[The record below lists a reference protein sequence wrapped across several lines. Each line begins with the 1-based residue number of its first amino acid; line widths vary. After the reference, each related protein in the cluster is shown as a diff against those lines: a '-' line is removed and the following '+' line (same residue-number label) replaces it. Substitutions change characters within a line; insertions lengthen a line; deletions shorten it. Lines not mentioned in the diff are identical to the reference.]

1 MNGYRFCPQCGSGLV
16 ARDTGGVSR
25 PACPA
30 EACGFVVWDN
40 PVPVVAAIVE
50 IAGRIVLARNVGWPE
65 KVFGLVTG
73 YLERDETPEH
83 AIVREVG
90 EELGLTATA
99 VELIGLYPFAQ
110 KNQLIIA
117 YHVIADGRI
126 VLNEELAEVRLIDP
140 DKLKAWDFGTGPAV
154 RDWLAARAA
163 AA

>member
-1 MNGYRFCPQCGSGLV
+1 MNDYRFCPQCGSGLV

-25 PACPA
+25 PACPV

-40 PVPVVAAIVE
+40 PVPVIAAIVE
-50 IAGRIVLARNVGWPE
+50 TAGRIVLARNVAWPE

-73 YLERDETPEH
+73 YLERDEAPE
-83 AIVREVG
+83 AAVAREVG
-90 EELGLTATA
+90 EELGLRATS
-99 VELIGLYPFAQ
+99 VKLVGLYPFAE

-126 VLNEELAEVRLIDP
+126 DLNEELAEVRLIDP

-154 RDWLAARAA
+154 RDWLATRAA